1 MVKCYACGKRFES
14 GEDFYRHAVE
24 EHGSVENTIY
34 EVEERKVTPEE
45 LNEILK
51 DVDKLAGFI
60 EAQYENGILRIKKLR
75 GVANPNYRIDVWNCT
90 GTLLLKPD
98 DDEDTVAIGY
108 FRVPR
113 RIYRPEIEKELEE
126 LCWQVLE
133 DRGGAINM
141 SGIYYLDEEH
151 VRKLRDVVGFIP

>member
-14 GEDFYRHAVE
+14 NEEFYGHATE
-24 EHGSVENTIY
+24 EHGSIENAIY
-34 EVEERKVTPEE
+34 EVEERRVTPEE
-45 LNEILK
+45 LNEILR

-60 EAQYENGILRIKKLR
+60 EAQYEDGVLRIKRLR
-75 GVANPNYRIDVWNCT
+75 GVVDPNFRIDVWDCA
-90 GTLLLKPD
+90 GTLLLRPD
-98 DDEDTVAIGY
+98 DDEDTVAIGH

-151 VRKLRDVVGFIP
+151 VERLRRIVGFV